1 MRRAFGCLLCL
12 LLLWSRP
19 AQAQIPV
26 TDALVGAQTTISAI
40 QNVITAANMVLS
52 VANQVLELT
61 PLDEILIAAEIV
73 EDLALIGAI
82 IEDAQGLMQDVQA
95 LQDLFN
101 PYDIP
106 RTLPAM
112 RQRITA
118 MDEAIHNARSY
129 ALKAQRLVTT
139 LLSAVRHIIGLVEGI
154 QALTG
159 NMSSNQTLLQVET
172 TISKIL
178 TTLTVQA
185 ASHQRTDTLERL
197 RHQVVIEMDKE
208 ITRQYWGVWFSV
220 D

>member
-19 AQAQIPV
+19 VHAQIPV

-61 PLDEILIAAEIV
+61 PLDDILIAGEII

-82 IEDAQGLMQDVQA
+82 IADAQGLMQDVQA
-95 LQDLFN
+95 LQGLFD
-101 PYDIP
+101 PYAIP

-118 MDEAIHNARSY
+118 MDEAIYNAQSY

-139 LLSAVRHIIGLVEGI
+139 LLSAVRHLTGLVEGI

-172 TISKIL
+172 TISKML
-178 TTLTVQA
+178 TMLTVQA

-197 RHQVVIEMDKE
+197 RHQVILEIDKE
-208 ITRQYWGVWFSV
+208 ITRQYWGVWFAV

>member
-19 AQAQIPV
+19 VQAQIPV

-40 QNVITAANMVLS
+40 QNVITATNMVLS

-61 PLDEILIAAEIV
+61 PLDEILIAGEIV

-82 IEDAQGLMQDVQA
+82 LEDAQGLMQDVQA
-95 LQDLFN
+95 LQNLFN
-101 PYDIP
+101 PYAIP

-118 MDEAIHNARSY
+118 MDEAISHARSY

-139 LLSAVRHIIGLVEGI
+139 LLSAVRHLIGLVEGI

-185 ASHQRTDTLERL
+185 ASQQRTDTLERM
-197 RHQVVIEMDKE
+197 RHQVIIEMDKE
-208 ITRQYWGVWFSV
+208 LTRQYWGVWFPV

>member
-19 AQAQIPV
+19 VHAQIPV

-40 QNVITAANMVLS
+40 QNVITATNMVLS

-61 PLDEILIAAEIV
+61 PLDEILIAGEIV

-82 IEDAQGLMQDVQA
+82 LEDAQGLMQDVQA
-95 LQDLFN
+95 LQGLFD
-101 PYDIP
+101 PYAIP

-118 MDEAIHNARSY
+118 MDEAISNARSY

-139 LLSAVRHIIGLVEGI
+139 LLSAVRHLSGLVEGI

-159 NMSSNQTLLQVET
+159 NMASNQTLLQVET
-172 TISKIL
+172 TISKML

-185 ASHQRTDTLERL
+185 ASHQRTDTLERM
-197 RHQVVIEMDKE
+197 RHQVILEMDKE
-208 ITRQYWGVWFSV
+208 ITRQYWGTWFAV

>member
-1 MRRAFGCLLCL
+1 VRRCLGCLLC

-118 MDEAIHNARSY
+118 MDEAIYNARSY

-178 TTLTVQA
+178 TTLTVQT

>member
-19 AQAQIPV
+19 VQAQIPV

-40 QNVITAANMVLS
+40 QNVITATNMVLS

-61 PLDEILIAAEIV
+61 PLDEILIAGEIV

-82 IEDAQGLMQDVQA
+82 LEDAQGLMQDVQA
-95 LQDLFN
+95 LQGLFD
-101 PYDIP
+101 PYAIP

-112 RQRITA
+112 RQRIAA
-118 MDEAIHNARSY
+118 MDEAISHARSY

-139 LLSAVRHIIGLVEGI
+139 LLSAVRHISGLVEGI

-159 NMSSNQTLLQVET
+159 NMASNQTLMQVET
-172 TISKIL
+172 TISKML

-185 ASHQRTDTLERL
+185 ASHQRTDTLERM
-197 RHQVVIEMDKE
+197 RHQVILEMDKE
-208 ITRQYWGVWFSV
+208 ITRQYWGTWFAV

>member
-1 MRRAFGCLLCL
+1 MRRCFGCLLCL
-12 LLLWSRP
+12 LLLWSCP

-40 QNVITAANMVLS
+40 QNVITATNMVLS

-61 PLDEILIAAEIV
+61 PLDEILIAGEIV
-73 EDLALIGAI
+73 EDLALIGTI
-82 IEDAQGLMQDVQA
+82 LEDAQGLMQDVQA

-112 RQRITA
+112 RQRIAA
-118 MDEAIHNARSY
+118 MDEAIYNARSY

-159 NMSSNQTLLQVET
+159 NMSSNQTLIQVET

-185 ASHQRTDTLERL
+185 ASQQRTDTLERL
-197 RHQVVIEMDKE
+197 RHQVIIEMDKE
-208 ITRQYWGVWFSV
+208 ITRQYWGVWFPV